1 MYFPM
6 NERPRILLIDH
17 NSLKQQIRAA
27 IFRNCEVE
35 VHTASNLT
43 DAGQLWTR
51 CNYDLV
57 LFAAEEHSEEA
68 TALCEELRKS
78 RPKQRIALLVGAPQ
92 YVREVGR
99 KRKETPVVEPRP
111 TLLISAPQTPGSQW
125 QGTADRLLAAG

>member
-1 MYFPM
+1 MYFSM

-27 IFRNCEVE
+27 IFRNREVE
-35 VHTASNLT
+35 VHTASNLS
-43 DAGQLWTR
+43 DAGQLWMQ

-68 TALCEELRKS
+68 KQLCQELRKN

-99 KRKETPVVEPRP
+99 KKKEPVVVEPRP
-111 TLLISAPQTPGSQW
+111 TLVMGAPQTPVSQW
-125 QGTADRLLAAG
+125 QGTIDRLLAAG